1 MRFGVEFGGQV
12 GKLAAAHAGTGRIA
26 ALCHEAGDDAV
37 EDDAVV
43 KAFLRELGDAFDMLR
58 REVGAQADDDVAG
71 RQRQGKGLFGHGVSP
86 SNGLAPP

>member
-12 GKLAAAHAGTGRIA
+12 GKLAAAHAGAGRIA

-58 REVGAQADDDVAG
+58 REIRAQADDDVAG

-86 SNGLAPP
+86 SNELAPP